1 MFVLYTSK
9 IIILVRAYSWHK
21 DALKKKRKKKIK
33 KKEKKEKEKDS
44 YNRRGDI
51 SILNI
56 FIKNIRTVELLASYF

>member
-33 KKEKKEKEKDS
+33 KKRKKKKKKKKKKKIVIIGE
-44 YNRRGDI
+44 G
-51 SILNI
+51 I
-56 FIKNIRTVELLASYF
+56 FQS